1 MKQDEE
7 MDKEN
12 HYLNETDIP
21 KAIEKAEGNNLEK
34 ETPMDEEV
42 KLYKFRYLAALFLV
56 GFINNL
62 GYVLVGSSAQ
72 NLADR
77 FEEGNFMGFFQL

>member
-1 MKQDEE
+1 MKQDSET
-7 MDKEN
+7 DKEN
-12 HYLNETDIP
+12 PYLNETDVP
-21 KAIEKAEGNNLEK
+21 KTIEKVIENNVEK

-42 KLYKFRYLAALFLV
+42 RLYKFRYLAALFLV